1 MTEDHAW
8 LPFDLLEAFM
18 VDVFKGIGV
27 PDADARICAEVLIG
41 ADKRGIDSHGVGRL
55 KLIYYDRIVAG
66 GIQRPM
72 TDFEV
77 VRDRKATAV
86 VDGHDGM
93 GMVIGKRCME
103 MAIDKARDHGL
114 GMVVAR
120 NSTHYGFAAY
130 YSLMAVDAGM
140 IGLTGT
146 NARPSIA
153 PTHGVENMLGTNPLV
168 WAMPTD
174 EDFPFTNDYATSV
187 IQRGK
192 IEQWAREGRDCP
204 EGLVID
210 REGRSATDSVQ
221 ILKDLVKGTSALAP
235 IGGLTEE
242 TGGYKGYGFAT
253 VVEILSA
260 ALSQGAFLKQL
271 GGKDAQGRQHTHPD
285 RALLPGHRHRVFHR
299 PAGLQEDHGR
309 YPTDAPRF
317 GKGARQG
324 ADLHVRGKG
333 VSCLAGAQGQGCAGR
348 SRRST
353 GSGGH
358 AGRTRDC
365 LTGSPSRARARAKPG
380 RPSPPVRD
388 LVAQNEA
395 RSAESGQTGPSC
407 SSRQP

>member
-1 MTEDHAW
+1 MATTDRSSGRSW
-8 LPFDLLEAFM
+8 VPFDVLEAFM
-18 VDVFKGIGV
+18 VDVFKGVGV
-27 PDADARICAEVLIG
+27 PDADARVCADVLIS

-55 KLIYYDRIVAG
+55 KPIYYDRIVKG
-66 GIQRPM
+66 GIQNPVTR
-72 TDFEV
+72 FEV
-77 VRDRKATAV
+77 VRDCKATAV

-93 GMVIGKRCME
+93 GMVIGKRCMQ
-103 MAIDKARDHGL
+103 MAIDKAREHGL

-153 PTHGVENMLGTNPLV
+153 PTHGVDNMLGTNPLV
-168 WAMPTD
+168 FAMPTD
-174 EDFPFTNDYATSV
+174 EPFPFTNDYATSV

-192 IEQWAREGRDCP
+192 IEQWAREGKDCP

-221 ILKDLVKGTSALAP
+221 ILQDLIRGAAALAP

-271 GGKDAQGRQHTHPD
+271 GGKDEQGRDIPIPLGHFFMAIDIDCFTD
-285 RALLPGHRHRVFHR
+285 LEAFKKTTGDILRALRASTRAPGKERIYTCGEKEYLAWQERKDKGV
-299 PAGLQEDHGR
+299 PVDAGLRQELVTLRDELKLP
-309 YPTDAPRF
+309 YTFPF
-317 GKGARQG
+317 EGA
-324 ADLHVRGKG
+324 
-333 VSCLAGAQGQGCAGR
+333 
-348 SRRST
+348 
-353 GSGGH
+353 
-358 AGRTRDC
+358 
-365 LTGSPSRARARAKPG
+365 
-380 RPSPPVRD
+380 
-388 LVAQNEA
+388 
-395 RSAESGQTGPSC
+395 
-407 SSRQP
+407 